1 MDNKISNQTEN
12 EVSLNLTEG
21 KEVSSGSCVCS
32 KGIFCKYHYSQV
44 YYQIHRKDILQK
56 QKDKYKEKKKNER
69 ALIIQFGKFVVNFD

>member
-1 MDNKISNQTEN
+1 MDNKIPNQTGN
-12 EVSLNLTEG
+12 VVSLNLPQRTE
-21 KEVSSGSCVCS
+21 VPTGSCVCS